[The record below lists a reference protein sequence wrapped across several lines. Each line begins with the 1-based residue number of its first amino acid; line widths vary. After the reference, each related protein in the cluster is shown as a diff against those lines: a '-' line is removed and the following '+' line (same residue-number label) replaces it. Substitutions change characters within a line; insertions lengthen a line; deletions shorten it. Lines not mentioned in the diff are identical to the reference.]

1 MRLRVS
7 LFFLIP
13 FVLSCSIQK
22 INKPSSEARE
32 LKLPFEKKDYPD
44 SNKTIS
50 VISNAIGTN
59 LNSLKSQALADAQ
72 FNIAQRS
79 ISLVQSHLKLQLSNS
94 EELSENNSKLNS
106 ISKSNVFVNKIILK
120 DSKFFIKENGK
131 YEYWAVFSINLDDV
145 IKILNIKAN
154 LNLDKDFYKSAI
166 DKDFQLNLS
175 KKEKKINKNTLENI
189 LKEKG
194 LENKIVAESKK
205 YLGVPYVW
213 GGDNPEMGF
222 DCSGYVQWVLNES
235 LGLYIPRTSK
245 QQYNYFKSKISK
257 KLKTIKSGDILFFKT
272 NGSEVSHVAI
282 AIDKYKF
289 IHAPNSRSVIKIDS
303 LKGYWEDKFLEGFN
317 LKDNI

>member
-13 FVLSCSIQK
+13 FVLSCSIQN
-22 INKPSSEARE
+22 INKASSEARE

-72 FNIAQRS
+72 FNIAQRA
-79 ISLVQSHLKLQLSNS
+79 ISLVKSHLELQLSNS

-154 LNLDKDFYKSAI
+154 LNLDKDFYKSVI
-166 DKDFQLNLS
+166 DKDFKLTLDDDEIQTN
-175 KKEKKINKNTLENI
+175 KKAPENI
-189 LKEKG
+189 LIETG
-194 LENKIVAESKK
+194 LVDKIIAESKK
-205 YLGVPYVW
+205 YIGVPYVW
-213 GGDNPEMGF
+213 GGDDPLTGF
-222 DCSGYVQWVLNES
+222 DCSGYVQWVLNEAM
-235 LGLYIPRTSK
+235 GIRIPRTSK
-245 QQYNYFKSKISK
+245 QQYEYFKSKTANGINN
-257 KLKTIKSGDILFFKT
+257 IKPGDILFFRT
-272 NGSEVSHVAI
+272 ISSPVSHVGI
-282 AIDKYKF
+282 AINNNTF
-289 IHAPNSRSVIKIDS
+289 IHAPNSNSKIRIDA
-303 LKGYWEDKFLEGFN
+303 LEGYWTKKFIRGFN
-317 LKDNI
+317 IID